1 MITQTMMGCKRLI
14 NQVLSPTA
22 LSFVA
27 LRVSQPRMLSCI
39 FIDILGDEILVS
51 VLIHIHLKGIVTN
64 PSVQFS
70 TMLIPKN

>member
-27 LRVSQPRMLSCI
+27 LQVSQPHILSCI
-39 FIDILGDEILVS
+39 F
-51 VLIHIHLKGIVTN
+51 
-64 PSVQFS
+64 F
-70 TMLIPKN
+70 